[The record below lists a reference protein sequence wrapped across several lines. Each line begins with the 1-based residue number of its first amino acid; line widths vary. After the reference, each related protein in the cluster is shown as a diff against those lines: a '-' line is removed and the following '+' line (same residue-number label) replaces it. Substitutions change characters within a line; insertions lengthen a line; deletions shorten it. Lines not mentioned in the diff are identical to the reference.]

1 MIGIIFCRFKI
12 LSLPNLKYLLAVRL
26 NILRV
31 KLSPMKKYLLLFN
44 FALLTAAIFAQTPRL
59 ALVEEFTGENCG
71 PCASVNPGVNIT
83 LAKPINRKK
92 VVPIKWQVPIPSAP
106 TTTWSLYQT
115 NSAEINWRYKSV
127 GAGGYGYNNGA
138 GIGSAPTFMFDGWMY
153 IPGSITNTHCA
164 TAQSYTSAFSITMN
178 RSWDATLSSVN
189 LTVNIQATANFTAA
203 GSLVFRTVMVERIVQ
218 FTTQPGNN
226 GETEFRD
233 VAIKSFPT
241 LQSGVAMASNW
252 VTGQTQTFTLN
263 CPLPSYTRK
272 KEEVAFVGFIQDNG
286 NRKVAQSVRA
296 EKQGIGLND
305 AEVVSMSPSPGIVCA
320 NGSVPRVIVIRNNG
334 SNSITAFTLTPYVNA
349 VAQTPVTWSGTLNN
363 GAYQTLT
370 LPSYTPTVGGGQTL
384 GCKITGVSG
393 GDSDMSNNDTTISF
407 FSGLTATNLQVT
419 EGFSG
424 NFPPTNWGIINP
436 DESMT
441 WVKSNAAGGFGL
453 STESAFYNGI
463 FHDRGDVDDLLLPP
477 LDLTG
482 SAIPIMKFDVA
493 HVRRF
498 YRSDTLEVL
507 ASADC
512 GNSWTLL
519 YQKQDSILS
528 TSQFLALASSF
539 TPSASEWRTE
549 TITLPGFNLPNV
561 LVKFRI
567 KNDAGNNVYL
577 DNVNV
582 TQSQPANVG
591 LNSQA
596 LKGQEI
602 LVYPNPSNGFIHA
615 AINSKESSL
624 MIMSVLNS
632 TGQLLMTE
640 KTRLNAGENTVDLNL
655 EEFPT
660 GLYQLVITT
669 NEQRLV
675 KKISLNR

>member
-1 MIGIIFCRFKI
+1 MKKI
-12 LSLPNLKYLLAVRL
+12 LLL
-26 NILRV
+26 I
-31 KLSPMKKYLLLFN
+31 N
-44 FALLTAAIFAQTPRL
+44 FVFLTTSIFAQTPRL
-59 ALVEEFTGENCG
+59 SLVEEFTGENCG

-115 NSAEINWRYKSV
+115 NSTEINWRYKSV
-127 GAGGYGYNNGA
+127 AAGGYGYNNGA
-138 GIGSAPTFMFDGWMY
+138 GIGSAPTFMYDGWMY
-153 IPGSITNTHCA
+153 VPGTVTNTHCA

-189 LTVNIQATANFTAA
+189 LTVNIQATANFTAT
-203 GSLVFRTVMVERIVQ
+203 GSLVFRTVMVERIIQ

-226 GETEFRD
+226 GETEFHD
-233 VAIKSFPT
+233 VAIKSFPN
-241 LQSGVAMASNW
+241 LQIGTIIASNW
-252 VTGQTQTFTLN
+252 VIGQTQTFTLN
-263 CPLPSYTRK
+263 CPLPAYTRK

-305 AEVVSMSPSPGIVCA
+305 AELVSMSPSPGLVCA
-320 NGSVPRVIVIRNNG
+320 NGSVPRVIVMRNNG
-334 SNSITAFTLTPYVNA
+334 SNAITAFTLTPYVNTI
-349 VAQTPVTWSGTLNN
+349 AQTPVTWSGTLNN
-363 GAYQTLT
+363 GAYQTIT

-463 FHDRGDVDDLLLPP
+463 YHDRGDVDDLMLPP

-482 SAIPIMKFDVA
+482 SATPTMKFDVA
-493 HVRRF
+493 YARRL
-498 YRSDTLEVL
+498 YRSDTLQVL

-512 GNSWTLL
+512 GNSWTLV

-528 TSQFLALASSF
+528 TIQLLALASSF

-549 TITLPGFNLPNV
+549 TITLPGFNQPNV

-582 TQSQPANVG
+582 TQSQPATLG
-591 LNSQA
+591 LNSQT
-596 LKGQEI
+596 LKDRGI
-602 LVYPNPSNGFIHA
+602 LVYPNPSNGLIHV
-615 AINSKESSL
+615 AIKTKETSL
-624 MIMSVLNS
+624 TSLSLLNT
-632 TGQLLMTE
+632 TGQLLMIKETM
-640 KTRLNAGENTVDLNL
+640 LNAGENNIDLNL
-655 EEFPT
+655 EKFPA

-669 NEQRLV
+669 NDQKLV
-675 KKISLNR
+675 KKISLIR